1 MRILLVHN
9 FYRQP
14 GGEDTVVYAEKAQ
27 LEASGH
33 QVYPYFIYNDS
44 IKSISDKLKTFMNV
58 TYNVKSK
65 SILANIIKTFQP
77 DLMHVHNFFPLLS
90 PSIFDA
96 AQEAGIPSLL
106 TLHNFRIL
114 CPTATLYHNGR
125 IQERSLTGASW
136 WTVWQRTY
144 RNSLFG
150 TLAVARMVEYHKK
163 RGTWRTQVD
172 RFIALTPFAQ
182 ARFVLGGLPVE
193 RIVIKPNGA
202 PSPILPAPADE
213 VQPRAGV
220 LFVGRLCEEKGILPL
235 VRLWRDLGVTLTVVG
250 DGPLRPHLLAEA
262 GPDVRLLGQLDAAGV
277 QDEMRKAA
285 LLILPSLYYEML
297 PLVLIEALAEGL
309 PVVASRL
316 GAIPDIIE
324 DGITGLLFDPFDPAD
339 SVRTVRQALADP
351 ERLDAMGRAARAAY
365 QCRYTADAN
374 QVALLEIYRD
384 VLATHRQG
392 LDSRP

>member
-33 QVYPYFIYNDS
+33 EVYPYFIYNNS
-44 IKSISDKLKTFMNV
+44 IKSHTDKLKVFMNV
-58 TYNVKSK
+58 TYNAQSK
-65 SILANIIKTFQP
+65 ALLADIIQKFKP

-114 CPTATLYHNGR
+114 CPTATLYHNGH
-125 IQERSLTGASW
+125 IQEQSLTGASW
-136 WTVWQRTY
+136 WTVRQRTY

-163 RGTWRTQVD
+163 RGTWRNKVD

-193 RIVIKPNGA
+193 RIVIKPNGV
-202 PSPILPAPADE
+202 PPPVLSAPAAGA
-213 VQPRAGV
+213 PRRAGV

-250 DGPLRPHLLAEA
+250 DGPLRSRLLVEA
-262 GPDVRLLGQLDAAGV
+262 GPDVRFLGQLDAVGV

-297 PLVLIEALAEGL
+297 PLVLIEALAGGL

-324 DGITGLLFDPFDPAD
+324 DGITGLLFDPFDPVD
-339 SVRTVRQALADP
+339 SVRTVCRALADP
-351 ERLDAMGRAARAAY
+351 ERLDAMGRAAQAVY
-365 QCRYTADAN
+365 QRRYTADTN
-374 QVALLEIYRD
+374 QAALLEIYRD
-384 VLATHRQG
+384 VLAARTVE
-392 LDSRP
+392 P